1 MTAEEQK
8 TLERA
13 SLVLLRAAA
22 EQKGPQKVLDA
33 AYELLGLPIE
43 LNDMA
48 FQLIA
53 SAGAPEE
60 LRERLHQEEDK
71 DLSDMRG
78 WMQRVNDSREPV
90 IDETGVPYR
99 VMGLDVH
106 IRGAA
111 VAKLAVFETSRPFRE
126 TDAGIAKLLASALA
140 CVLGREEERLPDRSL
155 ANLVRDL
162 ISGIVPPS
170 EVERLQPLLG
180 IAPEKTRYIMVMEEP
195 EKNTAVY
202 PLLMNRCFHR
212 LSGTAAVL
220 GDTLVCLLEEEQRRE
235 ELEAFLG
242 ENRIRGGLSRSFLRL
257 SQLRDHYLQAAF
269 ALKQARREEK
279 ILVEYGDCLA
289 RDAAEHCLRDRGP
302 ESFCRP
308 EVLRL
313 WEYDRIH
320 GTDYMETLQS
330 YCQSLCSVTETARAG
345 FLHYNTVKY
354 RLKAIRDITGME
366 ELRGQDIFE
375 FWLSF
380 RLIEMK
386 EPAAGPFSLD
396 IPGKG

>member
-13 SLVLLRAAA
+13 SLAFLRAAA

-53 SAGAPEE
+53 SAGTPKE
-60 LRERLHQEEDK
+60 LKEQLHQEEDK
-71 DLSDMRG
+71 DLSDMRS

-90 IDETGVPYR
+90 IDEMGVPYR

-106 IRGAA
+106 IRGSA
-111 VAKLAVFETSRPFRE
+111 VAKLAIFETSRPFRE

-162 ISGIVPPS
+162 ISDIVSPS
-170 EVERLQPLLG
+170 EVERLQILLG
-180 IAPEKTRYIMVMEEP
+180 IAPEKTRYILAMEEP
-195 EKNTAVY
+195 EKNTAAY
-202 PLLMNRCFHR
+202 PLLINRCFHR
-212 LSGTAAVL
+212 LSGTAAIL
-220 GDTLVCLLEEEQRRE
+220 GDTLVCLLEEERSRE
-235 ELEAFLG
+235 ELEAFLR
-242 ENRIRGGLSRSFLRL
+242 ENRLRGGLSGSFLRL
-257 SQLRDHYLQAAF
+257 SQLRDHYLQASF
-269 ALKQARREEK
+269 ALEQAGK
-279 ILVEYGDCLA
+279 DGQLLLEYGSCLA
-289 RDAAEHCLRDRGP
+289 RDAAKHCLRDRSA

-313 WEYDRIH
+313 WEYDRAH
-320 GTDYMETLQS
+320 GTDYMETLQC
-330 YCQSLCSVTETARAG
+330 YCQNLCSVTETARAS
-345 FLHYNTVKY
+345 FLHYNTIKY
-354 RLKAIRDITGME
+354 RLKVIRDLTGMG

-380 RLIEMK
+380 RLLGLR
-386 EPAAGPFSLD
+386 EPAAGPLPLD
-396 IPGKG
+396 IPGEE